1 MRLYAHRG
9 SPGSTSYEN
18 TVPAVAAS
26 LAAGADGVEVDLRL
40 SSDGVLVASHDA
52 DLRRL
57 AASPLLVPTTRWD
70 GLRVACEL
78 RGVPLA
84 RAEWMLAAVAGRPVI
99 LELKHPMPGM
109 VPRTT
114 AALVEMLSS
123 LAAAG
128 LPLDVTV
135 SSFSPALVAAV
146 RSSTPAALGVRT
158 ALLGRV
164 VDRPS
169 ALLRRTLDAGHDEM
183 HPHVVTLLGEPS
195 ALRARARARSDGRAL
210 DGQSRPRPA
219 PPSRARRRCHDHGRT
234 GQCTARPGCSPSAGP
249 LSRYAEA
256 RRDRHWCTRA
266 GRYVPT
272 ERLDAVRERFFPG
285 RRFYGGGR

>member
-40 SSDGVLVASHDA
+40 SSDGVLVVSHDA

-57 AASPLLVPTTRWD
+57 AACPLLVATTRWD
-70 GLRVACEL
+70 ELRVASEL

-114 AALVEMLSS
+114 AALVELLSS

-146 RSSTPAALGVRT
+146 RSSAPAALGVRT

-169 ALLRRTLDAGHDEM
+169 ALLRSTLDAGHDEM
-183 HPHVVTLLGEPS
+183 HPQVAALLAEPS
-195 ALRARARARSDGRAL
+195 AVAHAHALGVTVVPWTVNRGRAL
-210 DGQSRPRPA
+210 RRLAALGVDAMITDVPA
-219 PPSRARRRCHDHGRT
+219 SARLALAARRA
-234 GQCTARPGCSPSAGP
+234 QAA
-249 LSRYAEA
+249 
-256 RRDRHWCTRA
+256 
-266 GRYVPT
+266 
-272 ERLDAVRERFFPG
+272 
-285 RRFYGGGR
+285 